1 MTKDDCVPVHIALQL
16 MDYSS
21 LGRGNDY
28 QDFQRTNRHLQKA
41 LKAIVNGQILL
52 VDYNTLLFWLKTL
65 RTPSGFQQLHRNVSQ
80 DTSQHPSIAKPCP
93 VTEGLSSRCKIQSY
107 GHQTRAERIGLVFAE
122 V

>member
-52 VDYNTLLFWLKTL
+52 VDYKFSLFWLKTL
-65 RTPSGFQQLHRNVSQ
+65 RTSSGF
-80 DTSQHPSIAKPCP
+80 
-93 VTEGLSSRCKIQSY
+93 
-107 GHQTRAERIGLVFAE
+107 
-122 V
+122 

>member
-52 VDYNTLLFWLKTL
+52 VDYNISLFWLKTL
-65 RTPSGFQQLHRNVSQ
+65 RTSSGFQ
-80 DTSQHPSIAKPCP
+80 
-93 VTEGLSSRCKIQSY
+93 
-107 GHQTRAERIGLVFAE
+107 
-122 V
+122 

>member
-41 LKAIVNGQILL
+41 LKAIVNGQIILL
-52 VDYNTLLFWLKTL
+52 ESKISMHELRTI
-65 RTPSGFQQLHRNVSQ
+65 RTPSGLQ
-80 DTSQHPSIAKPCP
+80 
-93 VTEGLSSRCKIQSY
+93 
-107 GHQTRAERIGLVFAE
+107 
-122 V
+122 

>member
-52 VDYNTLLFWLKTL
+52 VDYNISLFWLKTL
-65 RTPSGFQQLHRNVSQ
+65 RTSSGLQ
-80 DTSQHPSIAKPCP
+80 
-93 VTEGLSSRCKIQSY
+93 
-107 GHQTRAERIGLVFAE
+107 
-122 V
+122 

>member
-52 VDYNTLLFWLKTL
+52 VDYTFSLFWLKTL
-65 RTPSGFQQLHRNVSQ
+65 RTSSGFQ
-80 DTSQHPSIAKPCP
+80 
-93 VTEGLSSRCKIQSY
+93 
-107 GHQTRAERIGLVFAE
+107 
-122 V
+122 

>member
-52 VDYNTLLFWLKTL
+52 LDYNISLFWLKTL
-65 RTPSGFQQLHRNVSQ
+65 RTSSGFQ
-80 DTSQHPSIAKPCP
+80 
-93 VTEGLSSRCKIQSY
+93 
-107 GHQTRAERIGLVFAE
+107 
-122 V
+122 

>member
-52 VDYNTLLFWLKTL
+52 VDYNISLFWLKTL
-65 RTPSGFQQLHRNVSQ
+65 RTPSGFQ
-80 DTSQHPSIAKPCP
+80 
-93 VTEGLSSRCKIQSY
+93 
-107 GHQTRAERIGLVFAE
+107 
-122 V
+122 

>member
-1 MTKDDCVPVHIALQL
+1 MLGTSQPLNLSSYLLSTSILSHEIRTGANAFLCQGVLDHIHENWDVITKDDCVPVHIALQL

-52 VDYNTLLFWLKTL
+52 LD
-65 RTPSGFQQLHRNVSQ
+65 
-80 DTSQHPSIAKPCP
+80 
-93 VTEGLSSRCKIQSY
+93 
-107 GHQTRAERIGLVFAE
+107 
-122 V
+122 

>member
-28 QDFQRTNRHLQKA
+28 QDFQRTNRHMQKA

-52 VDYNTLLFWLKTL
+52 MDYNISLFWLKTL
-65 RTPSGFQQLHRNVSQ
+65 RTSSGFQ
-80 DTSQHPSIAKPCP
+80 
-93 VTEGLSSRCKIQSY
+93 
-107 GHQTRAERIGLVFAE
+107 
-122 V
+122 

>member
-52 VDYNTLLFWLKTL
+52 VDYNFSLFWLKTL
-65 RTPSGFQQLHRNVSQ
+65 RTSSGFQ
-80 DTSQHPSIAKPCP
+80 
-93 VTEGLSSRCKIQSY
+93 
-107 GHQTRAERIGLVFAE
+107 
-122 V
+122 

>member
-52 VDYNTLLFWLKTL
+52 VDYKFHCF
-65 RTPSGFQQLHRNVSQ
+65 G
-80 DTSQHPSIAKPCP
+80 
-93 VTEGLSSRCKIQSY
+93 
-107 GHQTRAERIGLVFAE
+107 
-122 V
+122 